1 MSPIRARSTAALRR
15 LRQGAATPRRLAV
28 RIGKRRLVASV
39 DPPRG
44 VARVSVRPL
53 EQSGTAAGS
62 QPPRRL
68 ALTLR
73 RRRLAAI
80 LNRATGTL
88 EVRFSRVGPAQRPPA
103 RPPAPPRP
111 AEPSIPVRPLVVEPP
126 PLVVEAPEPPAV
138 ERPEAPLEPL
148 RPRHRRAVWVVAA
161 LVAVALAAA
170 GAGAATLLTRDESSE
185 SAATVPTAKPAPKP
199 KTTTAPKPALAPA
212 RATTLAQTTT
222 APRQTT
228 TAPHRTT
235 TSRPATTTV
244 VAGTRHAETKPAPP
258 VASSAQTISWK
269 PVAGAKLYLFEV
281 LRKGSLGRT
290 SVIQR
295 WPAGPEFELPAGL
308 APGLY
313 LWSASPQKRR
323 GATIRSTIFTRAGRF
338 RITESGSLVILS

>member
-44 VARVSVRPL
+44 VAQVSLRPL
-53 EQSGTAAGS
+53 EQSRTAAGP

-88 EVRFSRVGPAQRPPA
+88 EVRFSRVESAQRPPA

-126 PLVVEAPEPPAV
+126 PMVVESPKPPAV

-148 RPRHRRAVWVVAA
+148 RPRHRRAVWLVAA

-170 GAGAATLLTRDESSE
+170 GAGAATLLTRDESTE
-185 SAATVPTAKPAPKP
+185 SAATVPTTKPGLKP
-199 KTTTAPKPALAPA
+199 TTQRHTTMPKPALAPA
-212 RATTLAQTTT
+212 RATTLAQS
-222 APRQTT
+222 T

-235 TSRPATTTV
+235 TTRPAATTV

-269 PVAGAKLYLFEV
+269 PVPGAKLYLFEL
-281 LRKGSLGRT
+281 LRQGSLGRT
-290 SVIQR
+290 EVLQR
-295 WPAGPEFELPAGL
+295 WPAGAEFELPAGL

-338 RITESGSLVILS
+338 RISEAGQLTRLSR